1 MPYALMHVTFLSPNS
16 LEMRVFRVGFN
27 NLIYIISIYF
37 EHIYG
42 KILAASLKDRF
53 SFSHFCTT
61 VSAFLIFFPK
71 VLFMVPWEI
80 QRWNSTAAWRCA
92 LAVRMLSTA
101 TVEGKQLF
109 PRVRLHAFEVGR
121 IHDWDD

>member
-1 MPYALMHVTFLSPNS
+1 
-16 LEMRVFRVGFN
+16 
-27 NLIYIISIYF
+27 
-37 EHIYG
+37 
-42 KILAASLKDRF
+42 
-53 SFSHFCTT
+53 
-61 VSAFLIFFPK
+61 
-71 VLFMVPWEI
+71 MVPWEI

-92 LAVRMLSTA
+92 LVVRMLSTA